1 MVCDSSASS
10 NNINLSNGLINNG
23 CIVFF
28 GNGEIIII
36 IIVNNNKINIYIS
49 NVVNFVIYHGS
60 INENN
65 FSSLFHFC

>member
-10 NNINLSNGLINNG
+10 NHINLSNSLINNG
-23 CIVFF
+23 YIVFS
-28 GNGEIIII
+28 GDGEIII